1 MKEQLQFVK
10 YYGDYNSAYRE
21 NNTIILRG
29 PHNEH
34 RFTIW
39 ENLHDVPVA
48 WFVWNI
54 GKNMPDG
61 WLPLAR
67 CIDSHNRPYD
77 IDPDSLIAVP
87 IKEAQTILDGI
98 GLCGGSLEK
107 MEKAINRNKEK
118 GYKHNAER
126 LEKAWQLLKQHGYNY
141 GR

>member
-1 MKEQLQFVK
+1 MKETLKFVK

-21 NNTIILRG
+21 NDTIILKDS
-29 PHNEH
+29 HNIH
-34 RFTIW
+34 RFQVW
-39 ENLHDVPVA
+39 KNLHDVPAA

-67 CIDSHNRPYD
+67 CIDPLNRPYD
-77 IDPDSLIAVP
+77 IDPDSLIAGQK
-87 IKEAQTILDGI
+87 KEAQIILDCV
-98 GLCGGSLEK
+98 GLCGSNLKK

-118 GYKHNAER
+118 GYKHNVER
-126 LEKAWQLLKQHGYNY
+126 LEKAWQLLKQYGYNY